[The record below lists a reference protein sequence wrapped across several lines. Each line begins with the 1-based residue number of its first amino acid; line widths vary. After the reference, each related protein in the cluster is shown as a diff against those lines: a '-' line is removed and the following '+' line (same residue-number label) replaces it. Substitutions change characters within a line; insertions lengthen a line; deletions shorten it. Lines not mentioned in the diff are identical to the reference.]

1 MVGGDPYLKEVFPL
15 PPLVAYKRPSN
26 IKDKLIRSKV
36 PSTNNQRPKRI
47 VPGMTKCNNC
57 PICPFVTV
65 GKTVKSTAS
74 GYRVDINRPVNCQ
87 SKNILYCVSCDK
99 CTQQYVGESE
109 RTLQERFSEHK
120 GYASNRILSKAT
132 GLHFSQNGHKV
143 SDMKVTVLEK
153 IFSTDGAVR
162 KEREKHYIQEIN
174 TKYKGL
180 NRKS

>member
-1 MVGGDPYLKEVFPL
+1 MLY
-15 PPLVAYKRPSN
+15 
-26 IKDKLIRSKV
+26 DKLIRSKV
-36 PSTNNQRPKRI
+36 PSTNTQRPKLI

-74 GYRVDINRPVNCQ
+74 GYRVDINRPANCQ
-87 SKNILYCVSCDK
+87 TKNILYCISCDR
-99 CTQQYVGESE
+99 CRQQYVGESE
-109 RTLQERFSEHK
+109 RTLQERFSK
-120 GYASNRILSKAT
+120 TTA
-132 GLHFSQNGHKV
+132 LHFSQNGHKV

-162 KEREKHYIQEIN
+162 KEREKHYIQEMN